1 MGRATSHSGVHRGE
15 VRHPDRHGTRAGRL
29 KLPRP
34 ESPSTPAEAKV
45 KVDTFPQP
53 LVALA
58 DYEHPPLR
66 VKAIPAGTPTS
77 TVPSPPVATWSTTV
91 FTAVIFSSRRSGEP
105 KRTVPPS

>member
-34 ESPSTPAEAKV
+34 ESPSTPAQAKV

-53 LVALA
+53 LVVLA
-58 DYEHPPLR
+58 DYEHPSLR
-66 VKAIPAGTPTS
+66 VKAVLPGTRTS
-77 TVPSPPVATWSTTV
+77 SVPRHPVSTWSTTV

-105 KRTVPPS
+105 KRT